1 MSRGF
6 LGCARESSS
15 LSVHLAAL
23 KGQPWWGQKIVTSL
37 CLMGYHTN
45 TLGISFADA
54 YGSSMTRSKRPSF
67 GELMNS
73 CINCLNK
80 TSSSFPRRMPWI
92 QDNIAITRNTG
103 MHAAGICGRIR
114 FSCGKL
120 WGFLNSEADERL
132 HISFKRWPKMFP
144 RWSSLVIR

>member
-1 MSRGF
+1 M
-6 LGCARESSS
+6 CARITQFICPPCGSQRTTMMRTKNSY
-15 LSVHLAAL
+15 VIMPH
-23 KGQPWWGQKIVTSL
+23 
-37 CLMGYHTN
+37 GYHTN

-54 YGSSMTRSKRPSF
+54 YGISMTRSKRPSF

-103 MHAAGICGRIR
+103 MHAAGIRGRIR